1 MIKAGKAG
9 QICSDAL
16 PVFVFGKTSGL
27 MERVEMLALYKAILT
42 FNLICDKIFITSRR
56 GRGITE
62 ECFGVSLFM

>member
-27 MERVEMLALYKAILT
+27 MERVERLALYKAILT
-42 FNLICDKIFITSRR
+42 FNLICDKIFSWA
-56 GRGITE
+56 GEAEG
-62 ECFGVSLFM
+62 